1 MKLYKQGS
9 QRGFTLIELIM
20 VIVLMGVIGGMVAVF
35 MKSPIDAYVAGG
47 RRAALTDVADTV
59 VRRMARDIQRSLP
72 NSIRT
77 AGDQCVEFIPT
88 KTGGRYRVE
97 KVDPADAADTTHLDF
112 AVADTAFHMLGNNDA
127 AALPA
132 DQKIANADVIA
143 IFNLGNPGADAYD
156 GDNTSVISAAPTV
169 TGTPPETSITLQS
182 GGKKFPFESPAKRF
196 HVIAGGEQVVRYVCI
211 GATGVADLDANG
223 RGKGTL
229 YRQVLALPL
238 AASTVC
244 PSSAMSASVVSAT
257 VMANHLSACNFDYSA
272 SDLQR
277 NALISMSLSVTDSGE
292 TVSLQHEVHVSN
304 EP

>member
-1 MKLYKQGS
+1 
-9 QRGFTLIELIM
+9 M

-59 VRRMARDIQRSLP
+59 VRRMARDIQRALP

-88 KTGGRYRVE
+88 KTGGRYRE
-97 KVDPADAADTTHLDF
+97 AGSGALDF
-112 AVADTAFHMLGNNDA
+112 TTAATSFNMLGSNS
-127 AALPA
+127 ALPA
-132 DQKIANADVIA
+132 DQRIVAGDVIA
-143 IFNLGNPGADAYD
+143 IFNLGIPGADAYD
-156 GDNTSVISAAPTV
+156 DLIVTVPPKENRNRTKVASTAPVPLTES
-169 TGTPPETSITLQS
+169 GGETSIPIDGLQ
-182 GGKKFPFESPAKRF
+182 FPFESPLKRF

-211 GATGVADLDANG
+211 DATGVNDLDANG
-223 RGKGTL
+223 RGKGIL

-238 AASTVC
+238 AASTAC
-244 PSSAMSASVVSAT
+244 PTVAGSTGVPETKMATKVSG
-257 VMANHLSACNFDYSA
+257 CKFDYGGP
-272 SDLQR
+272 DLQR
-277 NALISMSLSVTDSGE
+277 NALVSMTISVTDSEE